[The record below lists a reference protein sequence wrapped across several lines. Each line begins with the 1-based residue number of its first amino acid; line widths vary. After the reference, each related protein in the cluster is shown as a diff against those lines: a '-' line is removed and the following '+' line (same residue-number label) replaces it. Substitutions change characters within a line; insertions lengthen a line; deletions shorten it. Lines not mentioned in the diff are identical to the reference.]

1 MHASQPHSYPRSIH
15 SYASD
20 SRPHVELG
28 VFACIISIALCP
40 TIVRFNRILHAVH
53 YALLI
58 LLDAVRLLH
67 AGEETEGSLG
77 TLFRL
82 KRQWEESAM

>member
-1 MHASQPHSYPRSIH
+1 MHASQPHSHPRSIH

-28 VFACIISIALCP
+28 VFACIVSIALCP

-53 YALLI
+53 YAFLI

-67 AGEETEGSLG
+67 AGEETEGGLG

-82 KRQWEESAM
+82 RRQ

>member
-1 MHASQPHSYPRSIH
+1 MHASQPHSHPRSIH

-28 VFACIISIALCP
+28 VSACIVRIALGP

-53 YALLI
+53 YAFLI

-67 AGEETEGSLG
+67 AGEETEGGLG

-82 KRQWEESAM
+82 RRQ